1 MLYLASLDD
10 VTETGQ
16 SLFGK
21 LVSDA
26 PSAEEV
32 MEELDEEE
40 IRARRLNEIV
50 ATLTVDEQYVIRGVF
65 GFGGQEPRTMRA
77 IATDLGL
84 GEYRVSAIRDEA
96 MNRISIRATIQP
108 NGAVFGAAR

>member
-10 VTETGQ
+10 VNETGQ

-32 MEELDEEE
+32 MEELDEEG
-40 IRARRLNEIV
+40 IRARRLNEIID
-50 ATLTVDEQYVIRGVF
+50 TLTADEQYVIRGLG

-77 IATDLGL
+77 IAADLGL
-84 GEYRVSAIRDEA
+84 GEYRVQAIRDEA
-96 MNRISIRATIQP
+96 MNRISIRATIHP
-108 NGAVFGAAR
+108 NGAIFGAAR